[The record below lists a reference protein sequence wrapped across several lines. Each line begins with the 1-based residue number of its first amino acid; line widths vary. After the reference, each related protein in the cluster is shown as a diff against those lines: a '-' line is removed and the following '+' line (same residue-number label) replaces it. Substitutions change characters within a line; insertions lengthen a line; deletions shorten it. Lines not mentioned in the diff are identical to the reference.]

1 MAIVICSTCDMLKI
15 LYAVYVPPYSMMVLC
30 KYKEEYSVE
39 QFQLL
44 EVLRVSDNIH
54 PNDLTNDVTEHLS

>member
-1 MAIVICSTCDMLKI
+1 
-15 LYAVYVPPYSMMVLC
+15 MMVLC

-54 PNDLTNDVTEHLS
+54 PNDLTNDVTEH

>member
-15 LYAVYVPPYSMMVLC
+15 LYAVYVPPYSMVLC